1 LGDAYRGSNRAG
13 KRRRAFG
20 DENPRRRT
28 AELGDEV
35 DAAVGAEGS
44 GLGEVAGPTAML
56 LRGLAGAPVRRSSVA
71 VCQRRRGGYSAV
83 VPSLGGTR
91 MADARLV

>member
-1 LGDAYRGSNRAG
+1 MV
-13 KRRRAFG
+13 G
-20 DENPRRRT
+20 DENQRWRMV
-28 AELGDEV
+28 ELGDGV
-35 DAAVGAEGS
+35 DAEVGAEGS

-83 VPSLGGTR
+83 VPSSGGNP
-91 MADARLV
+91 MADARLG